1 MNDNI
6 NKNKKIQ
13 TGRINYS
20 EITIVFLWYNL
31 PFTESTLFTK
41 YIFRYNALCQFDFQM
56 LNFIKV
62 IDIRFLFGLTF
73 SLANALRFFV
83 Q

>member
-1 MNDNI
+1 
-6 NKNKKIQ
+6 
-13 TGRINYS
+13 
-20 EITIVFLWYNL
+20 
-31 PFTESTLFTK
+31 
-41 YIFRYNALCQFDFQM
+41 M

-83 Q
+83 QWISNWYTY